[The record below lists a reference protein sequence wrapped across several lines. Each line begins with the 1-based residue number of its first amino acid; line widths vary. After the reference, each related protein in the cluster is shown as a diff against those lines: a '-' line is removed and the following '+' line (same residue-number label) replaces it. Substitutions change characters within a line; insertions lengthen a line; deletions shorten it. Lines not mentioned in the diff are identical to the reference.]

1 MHQWTCWLFPNK
13 LYLPSLESL
22 APEST
27 KDSLA
32 SEEDLRGDRSWPRS
46 VFELS
51 FVLGFFFRLVFESCI
66 RIVKRRLA
74 LSVYCTEYSEQ
85 KV

>member
-1 MHQWTCWLFPNK
+1 MHQSTCLLFPDK

-32 SEEDLRGDRSWPRS
+32 PEDLRGDRSSPRL
-46 VFELS
+46 VWELS
-51 FVLGFFFRLVFESCI
+51 FVLGILIRLVFFLESCI
-66 RIVKRRLA
+66 DIVKRRLA
-74 LSVYCTEYSEQ
+74 LSV
-85 KV
+85 